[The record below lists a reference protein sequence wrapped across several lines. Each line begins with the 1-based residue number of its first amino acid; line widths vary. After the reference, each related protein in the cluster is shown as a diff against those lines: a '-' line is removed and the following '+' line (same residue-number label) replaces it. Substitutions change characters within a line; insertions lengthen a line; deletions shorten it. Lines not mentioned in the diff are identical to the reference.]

1 MVKNAINTNSC
12 FLKTLLAA
20 ILLSLSF
27 SLQALPLVIR
37 SVDNEWLPIL
47 AQSWEEKNGG
57 VFVTIEKNIDIKKLR
72 EIRNKISSQFPN
84 TNIEIIGRRLFF
96 PQVSVDTLFGYIMG
110 VDLGFD
116 DLKRSSLNENS
127 SLFAKKGADE
137 SRISKDELIQAVVEK
152 VELGPEEGRL
162 TLTVTIQQRAK
173 AGNFTKLSGRVRIEY
188 VFAKKD
194 NKIDETDEE
203 NKKFTPLLLMKK
215 GDKISFIPVKQ
226 EARIL
231 TISYFVNK

>member
-1 MVKNAINTNSC
+1 M
-12 FLKTLLAA
+12 
-20 ILLSLSF
+20 SF
-27 SLQALPLVIR
+27 SLSALPLVIK

-57 VFVTIEKNIDIKKLR
+57 VFVTIEKNIDAKKLR

-84 TNIEIIGRRLFF
+84 TNVEIIGRRLFF
-96 PQVSVDTLFGYIMG
+96 TQVRVDTLFEYLKD

-116 DLKRSSLNENS
+116 DLKRSTLNENS
-127 SLFAKKGADE
+127 ALFVKKGADE
-137 SRISKDELIQAVVEK
+137 SRISKDELIQAVVEN
-152 VELGPEEGRL
+152 VELEPETGRL
-162 TLTVTIQQRAK
+162 SVIVKIQQKAK
-173 AGNFTKLSGRVRIEY
+173 AGDFTRLNGRVRIEY

-194 NKIDETDEE
+194 GKIDETNEE
-203 NKKFTPLLLMKK
+203 NKKFTPLMLMKK

-226 EARIL
+226 EARTL